1 MLERNEIFLN
11 VEAPDGSVVME
22 VSVEGGGP
30 PMITRMQ
37 GVDAVSHVV
46 PLDLNPFVGR
56 IVQIRFRLK
65 NAKLYSFG
73 VAS

>member
-37 GVDAVSHVV
+37 GVDAVRHAV
-46 PLDLNPFVGR
+46 PLDLSPFVGR